1 MTNSKYKVLIVED
14 DPMVAQI
21 DKNYTEKN
29 NYVEVVGTSRNGIDA
44 LDFLSKHD
52 VDLIILDYYLPKMDG
67 NQFLKA
73 LREKY
78 GFNHEVIM
86 VTAQAKFDEVRKSYA
101 NGCLDY
107 LIKPFD
113 YQRFKK
119 SIDKFVAIKQ
129 YDREKYLTQQEIDSL
144 YNFKSEKNEN
154 GLITKGIQGQTLLT
168 LTNYLKENA
177 NKEVT
182 CEDITK
188 FLPLSIVTVRHYLK
202 YLVDEDYVET
212 RIDYDTGG
220 RPRVIYTYKG

>member
-29 NYVEVVGTSRNGIDA
+29 SYVEVVGTSRNGIDA

-67 NQFLKA
+67 EQFLKA
-73 LREKY
+73 LHEKY
-78 GFNHEVIM
+78 GFKHEVIM
-86 VTAQAKFDEVRKSYA
+86 VTAEAKFDEVRKSFSS
-101 NGCLDY
+101 GCLDY

-119 SIDKFVAIKQ
+119 AIDKFVAIKQ
-129 YDREKYLTQQEIDSL
+129 YDRDKYLTQPEIDSL
-144 YNFKSEKNEN
+144 YSFKAEKSEN

-168 LTNYLKENA
+168 LTNYLKDRA

-182 CEDITK
+182 CEEITRA
-188 FLPLSIVTVRHYLK
+188 LPLSIVTVRHYLK